1 MAQGDPAI
9 ERREGWLAEVW
20 RRIAAARWV
29 LFVSALMFLVLVASQ
44 RLAPV
49 EGLAGF
55 VLLALA
61 AFAGAAQDIAVQPA
75 VASKTDR
82 LDDESVR
89 RFADLLAEPCLV
101 LNRRGLVV
109 HKNPP
114 AIRQFP
120 SSIVGSPIALSIRNP
135 SLTEAMDK
143 VRGSGVPQQIELH
156 LHRPTE
162 TWYRVSV
169 APLSLPDGNGREQ
182 GELLVLTLYNLTE
195 QKRLDALRADFIAN
209 ASHEMRTPLT
219 SLMGFIDTLLGPA
232 ARDAAARER
241 FLGIMRSQAE
251 RMSRLI
257 DDMLSLSR
265 IELRQHVHPTGT
277 VDLVGLV
284 RRVTDGLEMQAG
296 EAGVAINLDL
306 PDTPLEVTGDETELF
321 EVVENLID
329 NAIKYGADGG
339 RIDVSAAV
347 AQDRPEPAVRLAV
360 TDYGAGIEGEHVPR
374 LTERFYRVDAESS
387 RKKKGTGLGLAI
399 VKHIVN
405 RHRGTLTIRSR
416 VGGGTRVEVVLP
428 R

>member
-9 ERREGWLAEVW
+9 ERHEGLLAEVT
-20 RRIAAARWV
+20 RRIAASRWV
-29 LFVSALMFLVLVASQ
+29 LAASALVFLVLVIAQ

-55 VLLALA
+55 LVLGLA
-61 AFAGAAQDIAVQPA
+61 ALGGAVRYNATQPPA
-75 VASKTDR
+75 TSTVDR

-89 RFADLLAEPCLV
+89 RFANLLAEPCLV
-101 LNRRGLVV
+101 LNRRGIVV

-114 AIRQFP
+114 ATRQFP
-120 SSIVGSPIALSIRNP
+120 SSNVGAPIALSIRNP
-135 SLTEAMDK
+135 ALTEAMDK
-143 VRGSGVPQQIELH
+143 VRGNGGPQQIEMHLH
-156 LHRPTE
+156 LPTE
-162 TWYRVSV
+162 TWYRVTV
-169 APLSLPDGNGREQ
+169 APLSLPNGEGRDQ

-209 ASHEMRTPLT
+209 ASHELRTPLT
-219 SLMGFIDTLLGPA
+219 SLMGFIDTLMGPA
-232 ARDAAARER
+232 ARDTAARER

-257 DDMLSLSR
+257 DDMLSLAR
-265 IELRQHVHPTGT
+265 IELRQHVHPTGN

-284 RRVTDGLEMQAG
+284 RRVTDGLELQAG
-296 EAGVAINLDL
+296 EAGVTINLEL
-306 PDTPLEVTGDETELF
+306 PGTPLEVTGDETELF

-339 RIDVSAAV
+339 RIDVAAAA
-347 AQDRPEPAVRLAV
+347 AQDRPEPAVRLTV

-405 RHRGTLTIRSR
+405 RHRGVLTIRSR
-416 VGGGTRVEVVLP
+416 VGEGTRVEVVLP
-428 R
+428 C